1 VRVTARLLVTGVIA
15 AGAFCAPQ
23 SAFADPAVEG
33 AWGPLQQYP
42 VVPVSMGVMPDG
54 KIVAWDQA
62 NRPPNFGSVPNNGPA
77 MILDPQT
84 GQITRTANIAPR
96 TTFCSLIATLPDGRL
111 AVIGGGSDSGA
122 GAIADVQIYDAA
134 SRTFSVLGQMNQ
146 RRWYPGGTLDREG
159 NPIVAGGTSAGIE
172 RFNQLTGVSTNLNTT
187 FRTNWYPDL
196 VRTPNGNFVIE
207 DVGDNATAGPGRFLL
222 SGTSLTTIADQTLLQ
237 ARRRGVR
244 TLIGPHTLFYNSGGT
259 SRSSM
264 ILDASSGTPQYQLAA
279 QSSFPHM
286 TGQALTLPTG
296 EVLVIGGNST
306 GSDTK
311 GTPVMTPEIYSPST
325 NSWTSMANIER
336 RRTYHSVAA
345 LLPDGRVWS
354 AGSSFDEVQEPN
366 GQFFSPPYLFR
377 DDGSG
382 QPAPRPTATG
392 APASVAAGQ
401 TFTVDTNTPNDIA
414 YASFIRLAAT
424 THQVNTGQAFVQLPV
439 TAQSGRVEMRAPSV
453 DQAPPGYYMVFLVN
467 EDGTPSIAPVVRMYP
482 SPTSTPQPRVV
493 QVSQRDVASPAW
505 NAFDGDAAQGSGAKI
520 SRTLD
525 ETQPW
530 WEVDFGA
537 PRDIE
542 NVRLRL
548 PTTCCDAG
556 NHDVWLIAS
565 SQPIQSTDLTTA
577 RNQPGVTAVRV
588 QTPAGQYTSLA
599 TINRNAQYLR
609 IQSTAPATSLAL
621 AEVELVANQKP
632 TVQLTAPADGASFTA
647 PAGYTISADAAD
659 ADGNVTKVEFFRGA
673 TLVGTDDT
681 APFSVSDAGVAPGNY
696 TLTAKATDNS
706 GGTTTSAPHSITVT
720 NQNAATVSKA
730 GDITYQASAGAQNDV
745 AISVASGAFR
755 FVEPGIKAGAG
766 CTQVASDRVDCS
778 TSGGS
783 EVTLNL
789 GDQADTLN
797 AASSSRGRLVV
808 NAGDGDDTVSGGSK
822 RNIIDG
828 GAGDDVL
835 AGGPVNDDFYGGTG
849 ADRFTGGAGLDR
861 VFYADHGAGVTA
873 DIEPTG
879 PASADDGNSTD
890 GPAGS
895 RDDITA
901 SIETISGSGF
911 ADVISAAAAQAAA
924 TLFGRAGND
933 VLTDGPFDDLLNG
946 NGGADTFNC
955 TGGGDDT
962 IAGLQA
968 IDTVNGSC

>member
-1 VRVTARLLVTGVIA
+1 MGVIA

-23 SAFADPAVEG
+23 SALADPAVEG

-62 NRPPNFGSVPNNGPA
+62 NRPPNFGAVPNNGPA

-84 GQITRTANIAPR
+84 GQITRSANLAPR
-96 TTFCSLIATLPDGRL
+96 TTFCSLIASLPDGRL

-122 GAIADVQIYDAA
+122 GAVADVQLYDAA

-146 RRWYPGGTLDREG
+146 RRWYPGGTLDRDG
-159 NPIVAGGTSAGIE
+159 NPIVAGGTSLGIE
-172 RFNQLTGVSTNLNTT
+172 RFNQLTGNSTNLDTT
-187 FRTNWYPDL
+187 FRNNWYPDL
-196 VRTPNGNFVIE
+196 VRTQNGNFVIE

-259 SRSSM
+259 SRASM
-264 ILDASSGTPQYQLAA
+264 ILDASSGTPQYRSAA

-286 TGQALTLPTG
+286 TGEAVTLPTG
-296 EVLVIGGNST
+296 EVLVIGGNSS
-306 GSDTK
+306 GNDTK
-311 GTPVMTPEIYSPST
+311 GTPVMTPEIYSPSA

-354 AGSSFDEVQEPN
+354 AGSSFEEVQEPN

-377 DDGSG
+377 HDGSG
-382 QPAPRPTATG
+382 QLAPRPTATG

-424 THQVNTGQAFVQLPV
+424 THQVNAGQAFVQLPV

-453 DQAPPGYYMVFLVN
+453 DEAPPGYYMVFLVN

-482 SPTSTPQPRVV
+482 SVTSTPQPRVV
-493 QVSQRDVASPAW
+493 QVSQRDVTSPAW
-505 NAFDGDAAQGSGAKI
+505 NAFDGDASQGSGAKI

-525 ETQPW
+525 ESQPW

-588 QTPAGQYTSLA
+588 QTPAGQYSNLA
-599 TINRNAQYLR
+599 TINRNARYVR
-609 IQSTAPATSLAL
+609 IQSTASATSLAL

-659 ADGNVTKVEFFRGA
+659 ADGNVTKVEFFRGS

-681 APFSVSDAGVAPGNY
+681 APFSVNDSGVGAGNY
-696 TLTAKATDNS
+696 TLTAKATDNN
-706 GGTTTSAPHSITVT
+706 GETTTSAPRSITVT
-720 NQNAATVSKA
+720 NPGPSGPVAAYAFDEGSGGTLTDRTGRGHDGTVA
-730 GDITYQASAGAQNDV
+730 GADWTTGHSGGALDFTAVGDMVSVPDHADLDLSSAFTIEAWIKPRNLQGWRMVALKEAPPNKFTYGLYASARNSAVPSAWTGKRGIYGPSPTPINTWSHLATTYGNRTLRLYVNGQL
-745 AISVASGAFR
+745 VASRSGLAASALSNGALRIGGNTIWTFETFDGLIDDVR
-755 FVEPGIKAGAG
+755 IYNRALTGIEILADRD
-766 CTQVASDRVDCS
+766 TPVAS
-778 TSGGS
+778 
-783 EVTLNL
+783 
-789 GDQADTLN
+789 
-797 AASSSRGRLVV
+797 
-808 NAGDGDDTVSGGSK
+808 
-822 RNIIDG
+822 
-828 GAGDDVL
+828 
-835 AGGPVNDDFYGGTG
+835 
-849 ADRFTGGAGLDR
+849 
-861 VFYADHGAGVTA
+861 
-873 DIEPTG
+873 
-879 PASADDGNSTD
+879 
-890 GPAGS
+890 PAG
-895 RDDITA
+895 
-901 SIETISGSGF
+901 
-911 ADVISAAAAQAAA
+911 
-924 TLFGRAGND
+924 
-933 VLTDGPFDDLLNG
+933 
-946 NGGADTFNC
+946 
-955 TGGGDDT
+955 
-962 IAGLQA
+962 
-968 IDTVNGSC
+968 

>member
-1 VRVTARLLVTGVIA
+1 MGQGGLQIESTTRTSGGVRATARLLVIGVIA

-172 RFNQLTGVSTNLNTT
+172 RFNQLTGVSTNLDTT

-279 QSSFPHM
+279 ESSFPHM

-424 THQVNTGQAFVQLPV
+424 THQVNAGQAFVQLPV

-588 QTPAGQYTSLA
+588 QTPAGQYSNLA
-599 TINRNAQYLR
+599 TINRNAPL
-609 IQSTAPATSLAL
+609 PADPIDSPGH
-621 AEVELVANQKP
+621 VARAGRGRARRQP
-632 TVQLTAPADGASFTA
+632 EAHGPADGPGRRSVVHGPRGLHDLGRRGGCGRQRDKGRVLPRHDPGGHRRHRAVLGQRRRGRARQLHAHGQGDRQQRRDHDKRA
-647 PAGYTISADAAD
+647 PLDHGDQPERCHREQGRRHHLS
-659 ADGNVTKVEFFRGA
+659 GVGRGA
-673 TLVGTDDT
+673 ELRGDLNRERRLQIRR
-681 APFSVSDAGVAPGNY
+681 ARGPG
-696 TLTAKATDNS
+696 
-706 GGTTTSAPHSITVT
+706 G
-720 NQNAATVSKA
+720 
-730 GDITYQASAGAQNDV
+730 
-745 AISVASGAFR
+745 
-755 FVEPGIKAGAG
+755 
-766 CTQVASDRVDCS
+766 
-778 TSGGS
+778 
-783 EVTLNL
+783 
-789 GDQADTLN
+789 
-797 AASSSRGRLVV
+797 RGLH
-808 NAGDGDDTVSGGSK
+808 
-822 RNIIDG
+822 
-828 GAGDDVL
+828 
-835 AGGPVNDDFYGGTG
+835 
-849 ADRFTGGAGLDR
+849 ADRPRPG
-861 VFYADHGAGVTA
+861 
-873 DIEPTG
+873 
-879 PASADDGNSTD
+879 
-890 GPAGS
+890 
-895 RDDITA
+895 
-901 SIETISGSGF
+901 
-911 ADVISAAAAQAAA
+911 
-924 TLFGRAGND
+924 
-933 VLTDGPFDDLLNG
+933 
-946 NGGADTFNC
+946 
-955 TGGGDDT
+955 
-962 IAGLQA
+962 
-968 IDTVNGSC
+968 